1 VAEFTMPSL
10 GADMDSGTL
19 VEWLVAE
26 GDTVRRGDP
35 IAVVDTD
42 KAAIEV
48 ESFDDGVV
56 ESFLV
61 EPGTRVAVGTPLA
74 RLAPAGAPV
83 PAAHAPVPGPAL
95 EPAPA
100 AVIPAPRAPQ
110 PPVRIGAPPLRH
122 HAAELGVDLTKVVGT
137 GPHGEVTRSD
147 VDRAAVAAAKAATPG
162 TKPAAAPK
170 KLRVSPYARRLA
182 QELGVDLAEVTDTG
196 PDGVVRADQVRAAA
210 KAPTPAREAK
220 PAVPGGEAKPAA
232 PESAAGPMVP
242 KPGAPGPKATAGAA
256 RATIAALMSRA
267 KREIP
272 HYYVATTADL
282 SALTEWLRRSNR
294 DRPVSGRIVPAAAI
308 LKATALAAREHPELN
323 GFWVDDGFVP
333 GEDVHLGVAV
343 HVRGGALVAPAIHHA
358 ADLDLPAV
366 MAALRD
372 LVGRAR
378 AGRLRRAELADPTLT
393 VTDLGDQGVEE
404 VIGVIYPPQVALLGV
419 GRVVERPWAVDGMI
433 GVRPTVRL
441 TLSGDHRATDGASG
455 ARFLNTLERLL
466 QHPEEL

>member
-1 VAEFTMPSL
+1 MPSL

-19 VEWLVAE
+19 VEWLVSP
-26 GDTVRRGDP
+26 GDTVHRGDP

-48 ESFDDGVV
+48 ESFTDGVV

-74 RLAPAGAPV
+74 RLAPPGA
-83 PAAHAPVPGPAL
+83 AATTA
-95 EPAPA
+95 
-100 AVIPAPRAPQ
+100 IPPPRAPQ
-110 PPVRIGAPPLRH
+110 PPAQLGAPPLRH
-122 HAAELGVDLTKVVGT
+122 HAAELGVDLTKVIGS
-137 GPHGEVTRSD
+137 GPHGEVTRGD
-147 VDRAAVAAAKAATPG
+147 VDRAAAVAKTG
-162 TKPAAAPK
+162 RRTVKPTAAPARM
-170 KLRVSPYARRLA
+170 RVSPYARRLA
-182 QELGVDLAEVTDTG
+182 HELGVDLAEIPGTG
-196 PDGVVRADQVRAAA
+196 PDGVVRAEQVRAAA
-210 KAPTPAREAK
+210 AKEPTPTHKAE
-220 PAVPGGEAKPAA
+220 PAAPEHKPAA
-232 PESAAGPMVP
+232 PER
-242 KPGAPGPKATAGAA
+242 KAQAGAS

-282 SALTEWLRRSNR
+282 SVLTEWLRRTNR

-333 GEDVHLGVAV
+333 GDDVHLGVAV
-343 HVRGGALVAPAIHHA
+343 HVRGGALVAPAIHHT

-372 LVGRAR
+372 LVSRAR
-378 AGRLRRAELADPTLT
+378 ARRLRRTELADPTLT

-419 GRVVERPWAVDGMI
+419 GRVIERPWAVDAMI

-466 QHPEEL
+466 QHPEDL